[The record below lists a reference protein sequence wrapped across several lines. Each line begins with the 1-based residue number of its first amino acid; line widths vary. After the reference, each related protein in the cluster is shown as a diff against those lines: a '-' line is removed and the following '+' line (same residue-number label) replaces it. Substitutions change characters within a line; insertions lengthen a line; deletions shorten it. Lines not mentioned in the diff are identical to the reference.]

1 MLRWVGLLAAAFTL
15 TSCFGGSIPKP
26 ASLDAM
32 LPASVEQTDA
42 GSLSNFYQ
50 QEVLAEGLNVPWEL
64 AFAPDGRIFVTE
76 RGGLIRVIQD
86 GQLQPEP
93 VYRAAGAFVSRGEG
107 GLLGMELD
115 SDFEQNRRM
124 YVYFSYE
131 EASVMKNKVVR
142 LVERNGRFV
151 DDQILIDNLPGQ
163 RNHDGGRIRIGPD
176 GKLYVTVGDA
186 QDPARSQDMSTL
198 AGKILR
204 MNLDG
209 SVPHDNP
216 FSGSLIYSL
225 GHRNPQGL
233 AWHPITGSL
242 FSSEHGQSA
251 HDEINMIEP
260 GVNYGWPLIQGDE
273 TETNSSSGKPGGR
286 HLEKPLLHSGKT
298 TWAPSGMTFVTQGP
312 WTNQLL
318 VSNLRGSQVLRIELG
333 SDYRT
338 VHSHTAMWN
347 EYGRIRN
354 IVEGPDGSFYLLTNN
369 RDGRGTPHSGDDKII
384 VMKRTK

>member
-1 MLRWVGLLAAAFTL
+1 MLRWVSLLAAAFTL
-15 TSCFGGSIPKP
+15 TSCFGGVVSRP
-26 ASLDAM
+26 ASPDVM
-32 LPASVEQTDA
+32 RPASVEQTDA
-42 GSLSNFYQ
+42 GRSAVVYQ
-50 QEVLAEGLNVPWEL
+50 PEVFAEGLNVPWEL

-86 GQLQPEP
+86 GQLQTEP
-93 VYRAAGAFVSRGEG
+93 VYRAAGDFVSRGES

-115 SDFEQNRRM
+115 PDFEQNRRM
-124 YVYFSYE
+124 YVYLSYE
-131 EASVMKNKVVR
+131 EASIMKNRVVR
-142 LVERNGRFV
+142 LVERNGRFAE
-151 DDQILIDNLPGQ
+151 DQILIDNLPGQ

-186 QDPARSQDMSTL
+186 QDPAWSQDMSTL

-204 MNLDG
+204 VNLDG
-209 SVPHDNP
+209 SIPPDNP
-216 FSGSLIYSL
+216 FPGSLIYSI

-251 HDEINMIEP
+251 HDEINIIEP
-260 GVNYGWPLIQGDE
+260 GMNYGWPLIQGDE
-273 TETNSSSGKPGGR
+273 TEAKSSSYGAR
-286 HLEKPLLHSGKT
+286 RLQTPLLHSGKT
-298 TWAPSGMTFVTQGP
+298 TWAPSGMTFVIQGP

-333 SDYRT
+333 SDHRT
-338 VHSHTAMWN
+338 VKSYTAMWN
-347 EYGRIRN
+347 DYGRIRN
-354 IVEGPDGSFYLLTNN
+354 IVEGPDGSLYLLTNN

-384 VMKRTK
+384 VMKNTK